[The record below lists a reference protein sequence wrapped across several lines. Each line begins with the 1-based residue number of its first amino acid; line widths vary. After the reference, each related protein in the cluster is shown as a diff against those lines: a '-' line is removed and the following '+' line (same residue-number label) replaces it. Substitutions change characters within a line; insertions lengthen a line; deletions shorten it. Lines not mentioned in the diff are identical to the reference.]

1 MNLDEV
7 RDRKM
12 EEMQQNINEQVEL
25 QKQIQ
30 QLENSVK
37 PYLSKEAISRYSNL
51 KAAHPDKAIQVLLVI
66 FQGIQSGGINEV
78 IIDDEKF
85 KSLLLQLKQPKKEFK
100 ITKR

>member
-1 MNLDEV
+1 MNLDEIKNKKV
-7 RDRKM
+7 
-12 EEMQQNINEQVEL
+12 EEIQQKFSEQAEL

-66 FQGIQSGGINEV
+66 FQGIQSGNINEV
-78 IIDDEKF
+78 IDDEKF
-85 KSLLLQLKQPKKEFK
+85 KGLLLQLKQPKKEFK